1 MNDSSII
8 KSEASPTKVEI
19 SERQKYLR
27 INKIFQSFPRLDMDL
42 IRLVC
47 EKNSWNNEKTQQ
59 HLLTLLKGDK
69 MNKINISDLPWDTKG
84 LTSPSKKITTP
95 LTMKKASSGFSN
107 PPIFNM
113 KSSSIFQKYKNRAI
127 KPQSNPEVNDIR
139 NNINKPSPFMKFKV
153 SSLTEKP
160 VIKSKLKRLEA
171 SSSEEEEAE
180 TDEGFSSD
188 DDVMGHVDDYV
199 HVEKVSKKEQ
209 QRKDFMTFI
218 NESAENDIADLA
230 DVPIE
235 QAQKIISLRPFS
247 DFNGFLQMEFPYE
260 STDDQPAKKKRKNA
274 KPDGERIFEKAT
286 KTLQGYGAI
295 ESLIKK
301 CNNYGAAISKEIEKW
316 GVTKD
321 DENAKDKNE
330 DEDIGMDFLVVDKQN
345 DVDEIAPSDLGLDSE
360 EDKEEAI
367 ESPAEIIV
375 SEPESEGFDPE
386 EEISSDPENDSDEFD
401 AGEYSEYDEDDDD
414 MIAVKKKKMVIDVSP
429 AKSSPKKE
437 TNSQK
442 IKKHPLLDL
451 SVGATS
457 TEFFNKPPKYLSRKI
472 SLKDYQLSGINW
484 MYLLY
489 INGLSCILGDEMGLG
504 KSCQVISF
512 LAHLLEKKE
521 DGPHLIV
528 VPSSTLENWLRE
540 FEKFCPKIR
549 VVPYYGSQSEREEL
563 RYTLDDTSTYDV
575 LVTTYNLA
583 AGSKPDHQF
592 LAKRG
597 FNCVVFD
604 EGHMLK
610 NSMSER
616 FNKLIRIKANFRV
629 LLTGTPLQNN
639 LRELISLLNFIM
651 PSLFYEQQEALI
663 NVFKQKATTKNN
675 SDYNPLLAQEALQ
688 RAKKLMKPF
697 ILRRRKQQVL
707 KHLPAKHITVVHCN
721 TTSEQKKMYD
731 KKMKEM
737 LENKQLT
744 GSSKSR
750 QNWIMHLRKLAIHPG
765 LSRNVFTD
773 EIIDKM
779 STDILKEPYYRKD
792 GNKKYIQED
801 MEFMSDIEL
810 NSLCREFPKTL
821 KKYEIDN
828 DDLMENSGKI
838 KIMLK
843 LLKDIVVKKGE
854 KLLIFSMFT
863 QVLDVIGYVLKLHG
877 FKFLRLDGSTSV
889 NERQTLI
896 DEFYKDEEIKVFI
909 LSTKAGGFGI
919 NLVAANN
926 VLIFDQSFNPHDDA
940 QAMDRAHRVGQTK
953 EVNVYTLISNGTIE
967 EQINKLAQNKL
978 QLDSHIS
985 KETEADGKENTE
997 NLKLNSLLNDVI
1009 GDAIKQDE

>member
-8 KSEASPTKVEI
+8 ENETSPSKVEI

-42 IRLVC
+42 IRIVC
-47 EKNSWNNEKTQQ
+47 EKNNWNNDSTQR

-69 MNKINISDLPWDTKG
+69 MKKITISDLPWDT
-84 LTSPSKKITTP
+84 TAQNSPSKKVVTP
-95 LTMKKASSGFSN
+95 LSMGNQNTPN
-107 PPIFNM
+107 LFNM
-113 KSSSIFQKYKNRAI
+113 KGSSIFQKYKNRAI
-127 KPQSNPEVNDIR
+127 KPQSNAEAQSVR
-139 NNINKPSPFMKFKV
+139 NSVNKPSFTATFKY
-153 SSLTEKP
+153 TNPAEKKST
-160 VIKSKLKRLEA
+160 KSKLKRLES
-171 SSSEEEEAE
+171 SSSEEAESDEA
-180 TDEGFSSD
+180 FSSD
-188 DDVMGHVDDYV
+188 EDVGPADEYV
-199 HVEKVSKKEQ
+199 HVEKLSKREQ
-209 QRKDFMTFI
+209 QTKDFLAFI
-218 NESAENDIADLA
+218 NESADNDIADIA
-230 DVPIE
+230 DIPIE
-235 QAQKIISLRPFS
+235 QAKKIISLRPFADVKS
-247 DFNGFLQMEFPYE
+247 FLTMEFPYE
-260 STDDQPAKKKRKNA
+260 SSDGQPIKKKRKNA
-274 KPDGERIFEKAT
+274 KPDGERIFEKAI

-301 CNNYGAAISKEIEKW
+301 CNNYGEAISKEIEKW
-316 GVTKD
+316 GITKGNG
-321 DENAKDKNE
+321 DEKAE
-330 DEDIGMDFLVVDKQN
+330 GEDIGMDFLVVDKQN
-345 DVDEIAPSDLGLDSE
+345 DVDEIAPSDLGSESDSE
-360 EDKEEAI
+360 VPENNESEAKVI
-367 ESPAEIIV
+367 E
-375 SEPESEGFDPE
+375 SEPEEFDPDE
-386 EEISSDPENDSDEFD
+386 DISSDPENDSDEFD
-401 AGEYSEYDEDDDD
+401 AAEYSEYDEDDDD
-414 MIAVKKKKMVIDVSP
+414 MISVKKKKMVIDSSP
-429 AKSSPKKE
+429 AKQSAQQTNLNTKKS
-437 TNSQK
+437 N
-442 IKKHPLLDL
+442 KHPLLDL
-451 SVGATS
+451 AVGAKS
-457 TEFFNKPPKYLSRKI
+457 TEFFNKAPKYLSKKI
-472 SLKDYQLSGINW
+472 TLKDYQLSGINW

-512 LAHLLEKKE
+512 LAHLLEKNE

-549 VVPYYGSQSEREEL
+549 AVPYYGSQAEREEL
-563 RYTLDDTSTYDV
+563 RYTLEDASSYDV
-575 LVTTYNLA
+575 MVTTYNLA

-597 FNCVVFD
+597 FNCVIFD

-610 NSMSER
+610 NSTSER
-616 FNKLIRIKANFRV
+616 FNKLIRIKANFRA

-663 NVFKQKATTKNN
+663 NVFKQKATTNN
-675 SDYNPLLAQEALQ
+675 KGDYNPLLAQEALQ

-721 TTSEQKKMYD
+721 TTPEQKTMYD
-731 KKMKEM
+731 LKMKEM
-737 LENKQLT
+737 ITNKQLT
-744 GSSKSR
+744 GTKKSR

-765 LSRNVFTD
+765 LSRNVFSNAV
-773 EIIDKM
+773 IDKM
-779 STDILKEPYYRKD
+779 STDILDEPYYKKD

-801 MEFMSDIEL
+801 MEYMSDIEL
-810 NSLCREFPKTL
+810 NKLCKEFPRTL
-821 KKYEIDN
+821 KKYEVN
-828 DDLMENSGKI
+828 EQELMENSGKV
-838 KIMLK
+838 KVMLK
-843 LLKDIVVKKGE
+843 LLNDITVKKGE

-863 QVLDVIGYVLKLHG
+863 QVLDVIGWVLNKHG
-877 FKFLRLDGSTSV
+877 YKFLRLDGSTSV
-889 NERQTLI
+889 NERQGLI

-953 EVNVYTLISNGTIE
+953 EVHVYTLISNGTIE

-978 QLDSHIS
+978 QLDNHIS
-985 KETEADGKENTE
+985 KENDNEGVEKTE
-997 NLKLNSLLNDVI
+997 NIKLNSLLSDVI
-1009 GDAIKQDE
+1009 GDAIQEDI

>member
-8 KSEASPTKVEI
+8 ENETSPSKVEI

-42 IRLVC
+42 IRIVC
-47 EKNSWNNEKTQQ
+47 EKNKWNNESTQK
-59 HLLTLLKGDK
+59 HLLSLLKGDK
-69 MNKINISDLPWDTKG
+69 MKKITISDLPWDT
-84 LTSPSKKITTP
+84 TTQNSPSKIVVTP
-95 LTMKKASSGFSN
+95 LSMKNTHDPTLSN
-107 PPIFNM
+107 V
-113 KSSSIFQKYKNRAI
+113 KGSSIFQKYKNRAI
-127 KPQSNPEVNDIR
+127 KPQSNVEAQSIR
-139 NNINKPSPFMKFKV
+139 NSINKPNFTSSFNFKNQGE
-153 SSLTEKP
+153 STTSKT
-160 VIKSKLKRLEA
+160 KLKRLES
-171 SSSEEEEAE
+171 SSSEEAE
-180 TDEGFSSD
+180 MDDVFSSD
-188 DDVMGHVDDYV
+188 EDISPADEYV
-199 HVEKVSKKEQ
+199 HVEKVSKREQ

-218 NESAENDIADLA
+218 NESADNDIADIA
-230 DVPIE
+230 DIPIE
-235 QAQKIISLRPFS
+235 QAKKIISLRPFA
-247 DFNGFLQMEFPYE
+247 DMNAFLMMEFPYE
-260 STDDQPAKKKRKNA
+260 STDGQPIKKKRKNA
-274 KPDGERIFEKAT
+274 KPDGERIFEKAI

-316 GVTKD
+316 GVSKSAEGDKGD
-321 DENAKDKNE
+321 DG
-330 DEDIGMDFLVVDKQN
+330 DIGMDFLVVNKQN
-345 DVDEIAPSDLGLDSE
+345 DVDEIAPSDIGSE
-360 EDKEEAI
+360 SEHEVLEEKEPNVEVI
-367 ESPAEIIV
+367 E
-375 SEPESEGFDPE
+375 SEPEEFDPD

-401 AGEYSEYDEDDDD
+401 AAEYSEYDEDDDD
-414 MIAVKKKKMVIDVSP
+414 MVSVKRKKIVID
-429 AKSSPKKE
+429 SSPSKQSNQKSNLNTKKP
-437 TNSQK
+437 
-442 IKKHPLLDL
+442 KKHPLLDL
-451 SVGATS
+451 RVGAKS
-457 TEFFNKPPKYLSRKI
+457 TEFFNKAPKYLSKKI
-472 SLKDYQLSGINW
+472 TLKDYQLSGINW

-504 KSCQVISF
+504 KSCQIISF

-549 VVPYYGSQSEREEL
+549 AIPYYGSQAEREEL
-563 RYTLDDTSTYDV
+563 RYTLEDTSTYDV
-575 LVTTYNLA
+575 MVTTYNLA

-597 FNCVVFD
+597 FNCVIFD

-610 NSMSER
+610 NSTSER
-616 FNKLIRIKANFRV
+616 FNKLIRIKANFRA

-651 PSLFYEQQEALI
+651 PSLFYEQQDVLI
-663 NVFKQKATTKNN
+663 NVFKQKATTNNN

-707 KHLPAKHITVVHCN
+707 KHLPAKHISVVHCN
-721 TTSEQKKMYD
+721 TTPQQKAMYD
-731 KKMKEM
+731 LKMKEM
-737 LENKQLT
+737 ITNKHLT
-744 GSSKSR
+744 GSKKSR

-765 LSRNVFTD
+765 LSRNVFSD

-779 STDILKEPYYRKD
+779 STDILDEPYYKKD
-792 GNKKYIQED
+792 GNKQYIQED
-801 MEFMSDIEL
+801 MSVMSDIEL
-810 NSLCREFPKTL
+810 NKLCKEFPKTL
-821 KKYEIDN
+821 KKYEIN
-828 DDLMENSGKI
+828 EQELMENSGKI
-838 KIMLK
+838 RVMLK
-843 LLKDIVVKKGE
+843 LLNDITVKKGE
-854 KLLIFSMFT
+854 KILIFSMFT
-863 QVLDVIGYVLKLHG
+863 QVLDVIGWVLKKHG
-877 FKFLRLDGSTSV
+877 YKFLRLDGSTSV
-889 NERQTLI
+889 NERQSLI
-896 DEFYKDEEIKVFI
+896 DEFYKDDEIKVFI

-978 QLDSHIS
+978 QLDTHIS
-985 KETEADGKENTE
+985 KENDNEELGKSDNI
-997 NLKLNSLLNDVI
+997 KLNSLLNDVI
-1009 GDAIKQDE
+1009 GEAIQEENQ